1 MSYLSYLQRATG
13 LRLAIASM
21 ARRDYVEAIVSG
33 LRQHCTERRFP
44 SLCGTITRSQWRE
57 NLSPMSTPTHRCYYN
72 GPYALSKRMNLRFK
86 SLARIGELLGISQD
100 EKCLMVDD
108 NIGYFEHEDR
118 VSG

>member
-21 ARRDYVEAIVSG
+21 ARRDYVEAILSG
-33 LRQHCTERRFP
+33 LRAHCSERHFP
-44 SLCGTITRSQWRE
+44 TLCGTITRLQWRE

-86 SLARIGELLGISQD
+86 SLARIAELLGVAGD
-100 EKCLMVDD
+100 ARATRNLLMVDD
-108 NIGYFEHEDR
+108 NIGYFEHED
-118 VSG
+118 